1 MLLQTSTY
9 ISIALNNMALLMTVI
24 TDFKVRYYK

>member
-9 ISIALNNMALLMTVI
+9 ISIALNNKALLITVI
-24 TDFKVRYYK
+24 TDFKVRY